1 MNDHPAN
8 EQRVAA
14 ANIPLGLFVFL
25 VLYGG
30 LTVLAGVLAF
40 KQVQLWPTQLAV
52 ESGIF
57 AFLGLVVISSTIT
70 QLYGEKLAKQLIW
83 WGFLPL
89 AVSTALIFLVLALP
103 PSPEMVEFRSADL
116 QSFETVLAQTPR
128 IMMAGPAAYIVSLLL
143 NVWIFSRL
151 RGSGE
156 ANTLGLMARGAIAS
170 ALSQAIDSGHLR
182 DARLLWRVRHPAAS
196 HRTGHCQ
203 GHAQHRAGA
212 VPDYRR
218 CSAGALAG
226 QSQLIHAA
234 DLIEQRLVDIL
245 AMHDRDIAGR
255 LEYNGA
261 HFFDRVNICPA

>member
-170 ALSQAIDSGHLR
+170 ALSQAIDSVIFVTLAFYGEF
-182 DARLLWRVRHPAAS
+182 DIQPLLIGQVIAKVTLSIVLVPFLI
-196 HRTGHCQ
+196 TG
-203 GHAQHRAGA
+203 G
-212 VPDYRR
+212 V
-218 CSAGALAG
+218 ALARWLD
-226 QSQLIHAA
+226 S
-234 DLIEQRLVDIL
+234 RS
-245 AMHDRDIAGR
+245 
-255 LEYNGA
+255 
-261 HFFDRVNICPA
+261 